1 MNGRGRHPISG
12 PRRSIA
18 VTAIVLCLLAVGIYF
33 RVRGERSDSS
43 SAARV
48 ATSSAPS
55 PPASSTAAT
64 ITGLGPTKQA
74 ALARKTSL
82 PVHLTVASI
91 GVSTGLQPLKLLAN
105 GSLQAPS
112 KWDQAGWYS
121 GGVVPGE
128 TGPAVIAGHIDS
140 TRGPAIFYRLR
151 DVVAGMKILITEH
164 NGTVLTFVVEGVR
177 DYPKDKFPTATVYGP
192 TPNPELRLITC
203 AGEFDRAA
211 LSYVSNLVVSAH
223 LA

>member
-1 MNGRGRHPISG
+1 
-12 PRRSIA
+12 
-18 VTAIVLCLLAVGIYF
+18 VLCLLAVGIYF
-33 RVRGERSDSS
+33 RVRGAPSDSG

-55 PPASSTAAT
+55 PTASSTLST
-64 ITGLGPTKQA
+64 IVGIGPTTQSTV
-74 ALARKTSL
+74 ARKTSP

-91 GVSTGLQPLKLLAN
+91 GVSTDLQPLKLLAD

-140 TRGPAIFYRLR
+140 TRGPAVFYRLR
-151 DVVAGMKILITEH
+151 DVVVGTKILIIER
-164 NGTVLTFVVEGVR
+164 NGTVLTFVVDDMRG
-177 DYPKDKFPTATVYGP
+177 YPKDKFPTATVYGP

-211 LSYVSNLVVSAH
+211 LNYLSNLVVSAH
-223 LA
+223 LV